1 MPNGDDPVLRR
12 VGGGVGSTC
21 SLDVVSTH
29 GLGGDDVS
37 TWTQK
42 GSSESW
48 LEWLGQDIPT
58 IGVWAL
64 RYPAG
69 LTKWTTAGAGMAL
82 PERAN
87 SLIEMLLYY
96 GIGSRPLVFL
106 CHSLGGLVVKQILR
120 QSSEMAKPDWKVISE
135 STLGVVFLATPHS
148 GSSLASIAK
157 AVPLARPTRT
167 TLALTAHCP
176 HLKDLGD
183 WYRQNAARLDIQT
196 AAYAESQK
204 VKRGLRLVTVVNSTS
219 ADPGIVDC
227 ITTSVDADHTDICK
241 PASRATDVYR
251 GVETFIRRQLARVAA
266 TNGAPVAPRAPAEPP
281 PEVVRPLR
289 EIDRLGEL
297 NLLRPAE
304 VTALKIGFLERRYYG
319 GDHE

>member
-1 MPNGDDPVLRR
+1 MHDGDGPTIRR
-12 VGGGVGSTC
+12 VGGKAGSTRT
-21 SLDVVSTH
+21 LDLVVMH
-29 GLGGDDVS
+29 GLGGDDIS

-48 LEWLGQDIPT
+48 LEWLVQDIPS
-58 IGVWAL
+58 IAVSAL

-69 LTKWTTAGAGMAL
+69 LTKWTTAGEGMAL

-87 SLIEMLLYY
+87 GLIETLLYHD
-96 GIGSRPLVFL
+96 IGSRPVIFV

-120 QSSEMAKPDWKVISE
+120 NSSELAKPEWKVIAE

-148 GSSLASIAK
+148 GSTLASIAK

-183 WYRQNAARLDIQT
+183 WYRQNVARLDIQT

-204 VKRGLRLVTVVNSTS
+204 VKRGFRLVTVVNSTS

-227 ITTSVDADHTDICK
+227 VTTSVDADHSGICK
-241 PASRATDVYR
+241 PASRATAVYR
-251 GVETFIRRQLARVAA
+251 GVEMFVRRQLARIPV
-266 TNGAPVAPRAPAEPP
+266 NGVPLVPPINPP
-281 PEVVRPLR
+281 PEVVRQLR
-289 EIDRLGEL
+289 EFDRLGEL
-297 NLLRPAE
+297 ELLPLAD
-304 VTALKIGFLERRYYG
+304 VTTLKMGFLKRHYG
-319 GDHE
+319 VNDE